1 MFVLRKIL
9 AIAAVCVGGI
19 VVAQDESIP
28 LQGRSLVEV
37 LSDYETVGYTFI
49 YSTDLVGRRT
59 RLRHEPAEGD
69 LISRLAESL
78 GREGLALV
86 AGYSERTFRLV
97 RQRSQTSS
105 SAPADSQ
112 VLRGRVTDA
121 ATGRPLAGVRIRMGG
136 TETATDADGSF
147 RIEAAGLVSLLASH
161 SGYVPKTLSPQLD
174 EAFAPRELAVALEPR
189 IAEVVVVTSRY
200 NLAKRVR
207 VSRHVLDGTA
217 LDAVPTIGDD
227 ALRVVN
233 RLPGAGSIGVSAMPN
248 VRGGLR
254 DETLFLFNG
263 VELLEPFHLKDF
275 HGVFSALD
283 PRIVESIEVYT
294 GGYPARYGNRMSGVV
309 DMQPANPPPRRS
321 GSFSLSPFTVGA
333 MAHGPVADG
342 RGDWSLS
349 ARRGTLDLVTR
360 RLSPNAGTPSY
371 ADAFGRLAWE
381 LDSRNHVNA
390 GLILYED
397 DVEFLDLD
405 DGFGER
411 AASRYRNA
419 YGWAQLN
426 QEWASGLAGTT
437 TLSFGRI
444 RHRRDGIARNTDL
457 HEASG
462 VVDDRRGFRI
472 INVAHRTSIA
482 RGSWSGEFGGG
493 AQLASGSYTYRASGQ
508 RAVLAGLLGTP
519 TDIERHVT
527 ARPRGLVAHAYASA
541 RVRPWRPVMIE
552 AGLRWDRCD
561 YAERSVQLFDPRLS
575 VRFDIDSATVVR
587 LAAGVFSQPP
597 GIHELQVEDGLA
609 RYPRSQRAQ
618 HFIGSF
624 TRKFPGAAVEVHA
637 EAYYKRFTRVKRR
650 FENMFNPFVLLPEL
664 AADRVELRPS
674 EARAEGVEAS
684 VRYRPGDALEGW
696 LTFSRST
703 AEDRVDGV
711 WRPRRWNQLHS
722 ASAGAVWN
730 RPAWSASVALLWHT
744 GWQTTRLPGVGAA
757 DLERL
762 SWNDERLP
770 AFASLDARVSRTWE
784 WPSHS
789 LTLFAEGSN
798 VLNRRNVG
806 GIDYELTREQGPNV
820 FAVSREHVTTFPLVP
835 SIGLVWEFH

>member
-9 AIAAVCVGGI
+9 AIAALCVGVI
-19 VVAQDESIP
+19 VVADDGLIP

-37 LSDYETVGYTFI
+37 LSDYEAVGYTFI

-69 LISRLAESL
+69 LVSRLAESL
-78 GREGLALV
+78 GREGLALE
-86 AGYSERTFRLV
+86 AGYSEGTFRLV
-97 RQRSQTSS
+97 RRRSQTSS
-105 SAPADSQ
+105 SAPADLR
-112 VLRGRVTDA
+112 VLSGRVTDA
-121 ATGRPLAGVRIRMGG
+121 ATGRPLAGVRIEIGG
-136 TETATDADGSF
+136 TDTVTAADGRF
-147 RIEAAGLVSLLASH
+147 RVEAAGLGGLSVSH
-161 SGYVPKTLSPQLD
+161 SGYEPKTLSLGRD
-174 EAFAPRELAVALEPR
+174 EASAIRELAVVLEPR
-189 IAEVVVVTSRY
+189 IAEIVVATSRY
-200 NLAKRVR
+200 NLAKRAR

-233 RLPGAGSIGVSAMPN
+233 RLPGAGTIGVSAMPN

-275 HGVFSALD
+275 QGVFSGLD
-283 PRIVESIEVYT
+283 PRILESIEVYT
-294 GGYPARYGNRMSGVV
+294 GGYPARYGNRMSAVV
-309 DMQPANPPPRRS
+309 DMQPVVPPPRRS
-321 GSFSLSPFTVGA
+321 VALSLSPFTVGA
-333 MAHGPVADG
+333 MAHGPVAEG

-349 ARRGTLDLVTR
+349 ARRGTLDFITR
-360 RLSPNAGTPSY
+360 RLSPNTGTPSY

-381 LDSRNHVNA
+381 LDSRNDVNA
-390 GLILYED
+390 GLILYDD
-397 DVEFLDLD
+397 DVEFLDMD

-411 AASRYRNA
+411 ADSRYRNA
-419 YGWAQLN
+419 YGWVQLH
-426 QEWASGLAGTT
+426 QEWASGLAGAT

-444 RHRRDGIARNTDL
+444 RHHRGGVARNDDL
-457 HEASG
+457 HEANG

-472 INVAHRTSIA
+472 INVVHRTSIA

-493 AQLASGSYTYRASGQ
+493 AELASGSYTYRASG
-508 RAVLAGLLGTP
+508 RRGVLAGLLGTP
-519 TDIERHVT
+519 THIERHVT
-527 ARPRGLVAHAYASA
+527 ARPRGLGAHAYASA

-552 AGLRWDRCD
+552 AGLRLDSRD
-561 YAERSVQLFDPRLS
+561 YADRRVQLVDPRLS
-575 VRFDIDSATVVR
+575 VRFDIDSAIVVR

-609 RYPRSQRAQ
+609 RYPVSQRAH
-618 HFIGSF
+618 HFIASF
-624 TRKFPGAAVEVHA
+624 TREFPSAAVEVHA

-664 AADRVELRPS
+664 AADRVELHPS
-674 EARAEGVEAS
+674 EAQARGVEAS
-684 VRYRPGDALEGW
+684 VRYRPGHALEAW
-696 LTFSRST
+696 LTFSRS
-703 AEDRVDGV
+703 AADDRVDGV

-730 RPAWSASVALLWHT
+730 RSAWSASVALLWHT
-744 GWQTTRLPGVGAA
+744 GWQTTRLPGIVAV

-784 WPSHS
+784 WSSHS

-798 VLNRRNVG
+798 VLDRLNVG
-806 GIDYELTREQGPNV
+806 AVDYELARVQGSNV
-820 FAVSREHVTTFPLVP
+820 FAVSREHVATFPLVP